1 MKSYSAAS
9 KKAFCLSVLTTTLL
23 AVPCGLRA
31 DIFSIWPFG
40 RGASGGGAAPAD
52 ISAESAE
59 DTLATLL
66 DATQFWSEKV
76 AINGQ
81 DLTMKISNPNSR
93 FRSCGRPC

>member
-1 MKSYSAAS
+1 MSTLSAP
-9 KKAFCLSVLTTTLL
+9 KKTFRLFALAALL

-31 DIFSIWPFG
+31 DVFSIWPFG
-40 RGASGGGAAPAD
+40 GGAAAKNGVSD
-52 ISAESAE
+52 MSAEAAE

-81 DLTMKISNPNSR
+81 T
-93 FRSCGRPC
+93 